1 MFNKNQLTLF
11 QVVIWNNTSGKVLTD
26 DQRIIF
32 KNWIEEGGGF
42 IGIHAAGDDSHQWAW
57 YENEVLQAHFS
68 HHNIS
73 PYLDTAMLY
82 LDIYANNH
90 ELFDDLLDT
99 FDLADEWYCF
109 YDNPRA
115 RTSSVIYTVDETTYN
130 VSGNISFLV
139 KDKNW
144 GMGRDHPIAWFHD
157 QKKGKVFY
165 TALGHSPL
173 TFKHENFQQLITNA
187 IRWTGNF

>member
-1 MFNKNQLTLF
+1 MVFSKANGFRHSSAIEASLPVYEHIGNQNSWKIFVTENAGVFNKNQLTLF

-32 KNWIEEGGGF
+32 KNWIEEGGGL
-42 IGIHAAGDDSHQWAW
+42 IDIHAAGDDSHQWVW

-115 RTSSVIYTVDETTYN
+115 RTSSVIYTVDEATYN

-139 KDKNW
+139 KDKN
-144 GMGRDHPIAWFHD
+144 
-157 QKKGKVFY
+157 
-165 TALGHSPL
+165 
-173 TFKHENFQQLITNA
+173 
-187 IRWTGNF
+187 